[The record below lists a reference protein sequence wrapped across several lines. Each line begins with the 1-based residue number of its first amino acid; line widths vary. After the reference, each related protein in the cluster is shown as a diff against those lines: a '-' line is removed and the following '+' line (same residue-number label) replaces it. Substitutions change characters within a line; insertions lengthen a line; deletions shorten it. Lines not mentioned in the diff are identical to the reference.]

1 MLKLRLL
8 ILLLIPLHNMVK
20 AQNIMT
26 NGLKNQYRSTD
37 KISYTIQYSLPDTVF
52 VSIGLEVKLNQDWVE
67 ITDDISKKSIDA
79 MRVEVMRLCNGGKNK
94 IYWIPDSL
102 PYIGVK
108 SRVRGTFRFVYF
120 SGTSINVQ
128 NKNPTKYYSP
138 IFTVK

>member
-1 MLKLRLL
+1 
-8 ILLLIPLHNMVK
+8 MVK

-108 SRVRGTFRFVYF
+108 SRVRGTFRFVY
-120 SGTSINVQ
+120 S
-128 NKNPTKYYSP
+128 
-138 IFTVK
+138 TV